1 VAVDTVGNR
10 SVTDDIIDNQNF
22 DNSTSRVLK
31 FAAA

>member
-1 VAVDTVGNR
+1 VDTVGNR
-10 SVTDDIIDNQNF
+10 CVTDDIIDNKIF